1 MSLFKKLKDV
11 SIAKKLYFI
20 VGAMAIL
27 IVIELLSL
35 WFAVHTLSS
44 VRAFVGAEGL
54 WSKAQKDAVYELRK
68 YNRTHNNKDF
78 KAYREFMQVPLGD
91 HITRVELLNKE
102 PDLDI
107 ARKGFLQGRI
117 HPDDIDDM
125 INLFRRFHSNKYL
138 NRSIQIWEEADT
150 VLLQLIPI
158 ADSFY
163 ADVNSGS
170 PSVEK
175 QNRWMERVD
184 AINGQLTK
192 LEDAFSYTLGEGSR
206 WLEKMILTILLTVA
220 FTVEFTG
227 VFITILV
234 TRGITRDLDEIQK
247 ATDKIIKG
255 DLNARAAVHS
265 KNEIGKVAAEVN
277 LMAEQMIASNKELEQ
292 VAYIASHDLQ
302 EPLMTIRNYV
312 NVMEKQYKHTLDDHA
327 AECLTNIGYATERM
341 HQLVK
346 DMLDYSRIGSD
357 KKLLFLD
364 CNKEVSYVLND
375 MDASIT
381 ASNAKIYV
389 SPLPSVNAYFELKL
403 LFQNLI
409 SNAIKFHRKDIPPVI
424 AISASDYDTEWLF
437 AVKDNGIGIEQKFHH
452 RIFSIF
458 QKLHPDHE
466 YSGTGIGLAH
476 CKKIVEMHRGKIW
489 LMSKPG
495 EGSTF
500 YFTIPKV

>member
-1 MSLFKKLKDV
+1 MSWFKKLKDV

-27 IVIELLSL
+27 IVVELLSL

-54 WSKAQKDAVYELRK
+54 WSKAQKDAVYQLRK
-68 YNRTHNNKDF
+68 FNRTHDNKDF
-78 KAYREFMQVPLGD
+78 EEYRKFMQVPLGD
-91 HITRVELLNKE
+91 HNTRMELLKKE
-102 PDLDI
+102 PDMNI
-107 ARKGFLQGRI
+107 ARKGFLQGRV

-125 INLFRRFHSNKYL
+125 ISLFRRFHNNQYINKAL
-138 NRSIQIWEEADT
+138 QVWSAADSI
-150 VLLQLIPI
+150 LLQLVPV

-163 ADVNSGS
+163 ADVNSVN
-170 PSVEK
+170 PSVAK
-175 QNRWMERVD
+175 QNQWMERVD
-184 AINGQLTK
+184 AINGQLTV
-192 LEDAFSYTLGEGSR
+192 LEDEFSYTLGEGSR
-206 WLEKMILTILLTVA
+206 WLEKVILTILLTVA
-220 FTVEFTG
+220 VTVEFTG
-227 VFITILV
+227 LFITILV
-234 TRGITRDLDEIQK
+234 TRGITRDLDEIQQ
-247 ATDKIIKG
+247 ATDRIIKG
-255 DLNARAAVHS
+255 DLTARAVVHS

-277 LMAEQMIASNKELEQ
+277 LMAQQLIASNKELEQ

-327 AECLTNIGYATERM
+327 AECLTNIGLATERM

-357 KKLLFLD
+357 KKLLQLD

-381 ASNAKIYV
+381 DSNAKIYV
-389 SPLPSVNAYFELKL
+389 TQLPSVSAYFEIKL

-409 SNAIKFHRKDIPPVI
+409 SNAIKFRQKDTPPVI
-424 AISASDYDTEWLF
+424 TISASDYDTEWLF
-437 AVKDNGIGIEQKFHH
+437 AVKDNGIGIEQKFHS

-458 QKLHPDHE
+458 QKLHAEHE

-489 LMSKPG
+489 VMSKPG
-495 EGSTF
+495 QGSTF